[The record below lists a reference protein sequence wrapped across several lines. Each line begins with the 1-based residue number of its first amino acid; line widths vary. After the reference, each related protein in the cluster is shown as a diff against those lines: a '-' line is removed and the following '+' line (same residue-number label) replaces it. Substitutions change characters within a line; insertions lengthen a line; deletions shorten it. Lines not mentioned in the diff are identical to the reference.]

1 MLYLIKINEI
11 DMEEKDIIELS
22 SDIVEGLTKLS
33 MGSELGMFSGRVI
46 KSLESHPNLE
56 EIKTLVTTH
65 IASFKGTYNT
75 TEELK
80 TLTDFR
86 FKLVDAYNKP
96 SEE

>member
-1 MLYLIKINEI
+1 
-11 DMEEKDIIELS
+11 MEEKEIIDLS
-22 SDIVEGLTKLS
+22 NDIVEGLTKLA
-33 MGSELGMFSGRVI
+33 MGSETGLFSGKVI

-56 EIKTLVTTH
+56 EIKSLITGYMTT
-65 IASFKGTYNT
+65 FKEAYHT

-80 TLTDFR
+80 ILTDFR